1 MTFKI
6 QLAATALNAGGVISN
21 PTDSIQGLTCLPYQD
36 AMQRMIALKHRSAN
50 KGLILLAS
58 NLCFFED
65 FVADIDLLKK
75 LHKQKQPTTY
85 LLKANKYAP
94 KLITGG
100 FDTIA
105 LRLTDNILIDELC
118 LRCNSALVSSSAN
131 ISGKRTADSI
141 LQLNVQFK
149 QELDFIIAPKN
160 YNNQPSK
167 IINLETGQQIR

>member
-21 PTDSIQGLTCLPYQD
+21 PTDSIQGLTCLPYQK
-36 AMQRMIALKHRSAN
+36 AIQRLVALKRRPID

-58 NLCFFED
+58 DLCFFED

-75 LHKQKQPTTY
+75 VSKQKQATTY
-85 LLKANKYAP
+85 LLKASKYAS
-94 KLITGG
+94 KLITGD
-100 FDTIA
+100 FDTVA
-105 LRLTDNILIDELC
+105 VRLTDNLLIAELC
-118 LRCNSALVSSSAN
+118 KKCHSALVSSSAN
-131 ISGKRTADSI
+131 ISGKRTTDSI

-160 YNNQPSK
+160 YNNQASK